1 MSPEERGMIGKKYV
15 LNNIMNEGEKIP
27 DKRYST
33 EIPKKSIDKVDYI
46 WMDTYCIDAGCNR
59 EGI

>member
-1 MSPEERGMIGKKYV
+1 MRPEERRMIGEKYV

-27 DKRYST
+27 DKRYSA

-46 WMDTYCIDAGCNR
+46 WMNTYCIYIGHN
-59 EGI
+59 